1 MFRNQLTTNAAFTS
15 CLVRCCATSS
25 SSNAARLTSLLK
37 VMKKEPSR
45 TPDELAS
52 KSLKLFRSER
62 QIGREKNKKLWSDLE
77 QEELNLL
84 EQKSPKNAFEEMI
97 NWTNEGK
104 LWKYPINNE
113 EGLADLGEKE
123 RFDEHVFFDDLIEQ
137 SPDKQPIR
145 EFMNDAALGLSK
157 NPYMTAERK
166 RSYLQFYNDYFNQNK
181 DLVDTLVDDEDDD
194 RAAK

>member
-1 MFRNQLTTNAAFTS
+1 MFRNQLANTAITS
-15 CLVRCCATSS
+15 CRVRCCATSS
-25 SSNAARLTSLLK
+25 SSNAARLSSLLK
-37 VMKKEPSR
+37 VMKKEPGRS
-45 TPDELAS
+45 PDELAGAS
-52 KSLKLFRSER
+52 SLNLFRSGKQISQER
-62 QIGREKNKKLWSDLE
+62 SKKLWSDLE
-77 QEELNLL
+77 QEELKLL

-113 EGLADLGEKE
+113 EGLADQAEKE

-157 NPYMTAERK
+157 NPFMTAERK

-181 DLVDTLVDDEDDD
+181 DLVDTLVDDDDD
-194 RAAK
+194 GRTAK